1 MSRPGSSRWRRATSF
16 PGITTARA
24 RIIILCCAAR
34 SRSRPVV
41 PTAGTCLPQAKG
53 TKFCRARPI
62 ASRTNRPPIA
72 SFCLSRE
79 WANTIGTGPM
89 RLKLHDPDDRTGVGD
104 AIGEWQ
110 LIRRGTALLSESI
123 LAERWSERGGAI
135 DVDIMTR
142 EQIKAVLD
150 GVRSWPEEDQEEL
163 AEIAREIEA
172 RRKGMYVLSDEERT
186 AIEEAERS
194 GMASEEEVAAFW
206 KRRGVT

>member
-1 MSRPGSSRWRRATSF
+1 
-16 PGITTARA
+16 
-24 RIIILCCAAR
+24 
-34 SRSRPVV
+34 
-41 PTAGTCLPQAKG
+41 
-53 TKFCRARPI
+53 
-62 ASRTNRPPIA
+62 
-72 SFCLSRE
+72 
-79 WANTIGTGPM
+79 M